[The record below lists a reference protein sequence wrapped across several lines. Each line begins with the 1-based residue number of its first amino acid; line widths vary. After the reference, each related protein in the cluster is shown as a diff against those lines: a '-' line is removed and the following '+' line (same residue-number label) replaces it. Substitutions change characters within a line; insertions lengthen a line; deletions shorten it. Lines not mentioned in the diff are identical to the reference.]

1 MCWCAPLA
9 CHGHVLLAA
18 AAGAATRS
26 TSSVTPLDL
35 ITRRQYLE
43 EELALTAATHQY
55 VLDGPSPTKP
65 ADRHARDALFDRLRT
80 RWTNT
85 LDRLRRHTDPARGGD
100 PEWQGPVKE
109 RARHAAGCFAAPA
122 DPAAARAAAA
132 GAPET
137 ALRAAV
143 EHAERALSDDGGCYS
158 VSRTHDAALELT
170 EAARALLNELETRH
184 TK

>member
-1 MCWCAPLA
+1 M
-9 CHGHVLLAA
+9 
-18 AAGAATRS
+18 
-26 TSSVTPLDL
+26 TPLDL

-43 EELALTAATHQY
+43 EELAQAAATHQY

-65 ADRHARDALFDRLRT
+65 ADRDARNAFLDRLRT

-85 LDRLRRHTDPARGGD
+85 LDCLRRHTDPARGGD
-100 PEWQGPVKE
+100 PEWQGPVNE
-109 RARHAAGCFAAPA
+109 RARHAAGRFAAPA
-122 DPAAARAAAA
+122 DA
-132 GAPET
+132 GAAEA

-143 EHAERALSDDGGCYS
+143 ERAERALSDDEGCYS

-184 TK
+184 TE